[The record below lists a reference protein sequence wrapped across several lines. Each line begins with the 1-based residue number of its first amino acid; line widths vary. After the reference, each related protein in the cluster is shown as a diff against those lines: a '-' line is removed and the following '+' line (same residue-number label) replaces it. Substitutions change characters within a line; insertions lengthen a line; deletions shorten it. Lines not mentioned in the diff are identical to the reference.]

1 MYETLGIVKGK
12 NPVMAYRGKGCK
24 KCFNIGYLGR
34 IVLGEILTLSPAVK
48 ELILKKA
55 QESELKTVARREGM
69 QTLRENGVQKALEGV
84 TSLEEVLR
92 VTAPD
97 EKI

>member
-1 MYETLGIVKGK
+1 MT
-12 NPVMAYRGKGCK
+12 
-24 KCFNIGYLGR
+24 F
-34 IVLGEILTLSPAVK
+34 SPAVK
-48 ELILKKA
+48 ELILKKS
-55 QESELKTVARREGM
+55 QEHELKAVARREGM